1 MLLLASTK
9 IKHANELQKLEDK
22 FVVFAQVIYI
32 QPINIIKMKKLFVIA
47 LTTLFTISV
56 NAQEKKS
63 KTYEQHKS
71 AKTGRYVTKS
81 ETKKSPSTTYTTKR
95 SRK

>member
-1 MLLLASTK
+1 
-9 IKHANELQKLEDK
+9 
-22 FVVFAQVIYI
+22 
-32 QPINIIKMKKLFVIA
+32 MKKLFLIA
-47 LTTLFTISV
+47 LLAVFTISV

-63 KTYEQHKS
+63 KTYKQHRS

-95 SRK
+95 KSSKSKWYLLVVCNFKKSSWKKHF

>member
-1 MLLLASTK
+1 
-9 IKHANELQKLEDK
+9 
-22 FVVFAQVIYI
+22 
-32 QPINIIKMKKLFVIA
+32 MKKPLMIA
-47 LTTLFTISV
+47 LLIVFTISV

-63 KTYEQHKS
+63 KTYEQHRS

-81 ETKKSPSTTYTTKR
+81 DTKKSPSTTYTTKR

>member
-1 MLLLASTK
+1 MAF
-9 IKHANELQKLEDK
+9 E
-22 FVVFAQVIYI
+22 QVIYI
-32 QPINIIKMKKLFVIA
+32 QPINLIAMRKLFVIA
-47 LTTLFTISV
+47 LLAVFTISV

-63 KTYEQHKS
+63 KTYNQHRS

>member
-1 MLLLASTK
+1 M
-9 IKHANELQKLEDK
+9 
-22 FVVFAQVIYI
+22 VFAQVIYI

-47 LTTLFTISV
+47 LTTIFTISV

>member
-1 MLLLASTK
+1 MAFVQVICIQLINIVTMEKLFIITLLA
-9 IKHANELQKLEDK
+9 
-22 FVVFAQVIYI
+22 VFTV
-32 QPINIIKMKKLFVIA
+32 
-47 LTTLFTISV
+47 SV

-63 KTYEQHKS
+63 KTYEQHRS

-95 SRK
+95 NSSKSK

>member
-1 MLLLASTK
+1 MKKIIVLLLITLIS
-9 IKHANELQKLEDK
+9 
-22 FVVFAQVIYI
+22 
-32 QPINIIKMKKLFVIA
+32 
-47 LTTLFTISV
+47 LTV

-63 KTYEQHKS
+63 KTYKQHRS

-95 SRK
+95 KKG

>member
-1 MLLLASTK
+1 
-9 IKHANELQKLEDK
+9 
-22 FVVFAQVIYI
+22 
-32 QPINIIKMKKLFVIA
+32 MKKPLII
-47 LTTLFTISV
+47 TLLVVFTISV

-63 KTYEQHKS
+63 KTYEQHRS

-95 SRK
+95 KRK

>member
-1 MLLLASTK
+1 
-9 IKHANELQKLEDK
+9 
-22 FVVFAQVIYI
+22 
-32 QPINIIKMKKLFVIA
+32 MKKLFIIVLLA
-47 LTTLFTISV
+47 VFAISV

-63 KTYEQHKS
+63 KTNEQHRS
-71 AKTGRYVTKS
+71 AQTGRNVTKS